1 MFSIDGAK
9 CRLRALEP
17 SDVELLYL
25 WENDPEVWRV
35 SGTLAPLS
43 LERIARFVEEQSYEI
58 LATRQ
63 MRLIV
68 EVEGVAVG
76 SVDIYEYDPINR
88 RFGLGILIYAE
99 RRRQGYARAA
109 IEAVGRYGVETLG
122 IKQMWASIAEDNE
135 ASILLFESC
144 GFAQCGRRRA
154 WLRRPSGFV
163 DQLEYQLIFEQ

>member
-43 LERIARFVEEQSYEI
+43 LERIARFVEEQSYDI
-58 LATRQ
+58 YATRQ

-68 EVEGVAVG
+68 DVEGVAVG
-76 SVDIYEYDPINR
+76 SVDIFEFDPSNR
-88 RFGLGILIYAE
+88 RFGIGILIYSHE
-99 RRRQGYARAA
+99 RRQGYARAA
-109 IEAVGRYGVETLG
+109 IEATLRYGVEVLG
-122 IKQMWASIAEDNE
+122 VKQVWASIAANNE
-135 ASILLFESC
+135 PSVALFESC
-144 GFAQCGRRRA
+144 GFEQCGRRRA
-154 WLRRPSGFV
+154 WLRTPDGYV
-163 DQLEYQLIFEQ
+163 DQLEYQRVF